1 MRGFPGGATCKEHAC
16 QFSFR
21 DSGSI
26 PGLEK
31 SLGGGHSNPLQYSG
45 QENAMDRGVWWA
57 TVHGVTKESN
67 MTEQQEW
74 HSKGLISRT
83 IS

>member
-1 MRGFPGGATCKEHAC
+1 MRGFPGGATCEEHAC

-31 SLGGGHSNPLQYSG
+31 SLGGGHGNPLQYSG
-45 QENAMDRGVWWA
+45 QEKAMDGGVWWA
-57 TVHGVTKESN
+57 MVHRITKR
-67 MTEQQEW
+67 
-74 HSKGLISRT
+74 HD
-83 IS
+83 